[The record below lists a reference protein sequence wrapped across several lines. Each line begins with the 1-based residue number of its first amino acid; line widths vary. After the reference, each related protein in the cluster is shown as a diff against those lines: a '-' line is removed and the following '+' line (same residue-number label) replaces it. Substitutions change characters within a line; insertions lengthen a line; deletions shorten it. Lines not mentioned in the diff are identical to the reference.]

1 MSEISGGTVYF
12 QENAPR
18 RPSFLDCLRGFVCVE
33 EQVVYSYNKKLVSTA
48 QGLRKNMTSEERHL
62 WYDFLKRLPVA
73 AKRQKN
79 IENYIL
85 DFYIPSAKLA
95 IEVDGRQHKLPEHL
109 EQDRLR
115 DEKLA
120 SLGIA
125 VVRYTN
131 EDVRNRFQAV
141 AEDILMRLGLGF
153 EDLRDE

>member
-1 MSEISGGTVYF
+1 M
-12 QENAPR
+12 
-18 RPSFLDCLRGFVCVE
+18 
-33 EQVVYSYNKKLVSTA
+33 YSYNKKLVSTA